1 MNEEFGWLPEWVAE
15 CVALPAAAEPPRYFD
30 ARFDRFL
37 SALERDAIRAAV
49 RGSDG
54 AWRAVPWVKQGILL
68 GFRFG
73 RLIEMSPSAPSAERL
88 PGNGVAVSLP
98 DASLQFFDKHTF
110 PMRRFL
116 AIDNVRIVPGGSS
129 VRRGAH
135 VAPGVVCMPPMYINV
150 GAHVGAGTMVDS
162 HALIGSCAQVGERVH
177 LSAAAQ
183 VGGVLEPIN
192 AAPVIIE
199 DGVIVG
205 GNCGVYE
212 GTVVRVGAVLGA
224 GVILTR
230 GTPVYDLV
238 RETVYRATPEAP
250 LEIPSRAVVVPG
262 SRLVKTSWGAAQG
275 LSLQTPVIVKYR
287 DDKTDLATELEKW
300 LR

>member
-1 MNEEFGWLPEWVAE
+1 MSEEFGWLAEWVTQSS
-15 CVALPAAAEPPRYFD
+15 ALPPDAQPPKYFD

-37 SALERDAIRAAV
+37 SALERDVIRAAV
-49 RGSDG
+49 RDDEGT
-54 AWRAVPWVKQGILL
+54 WRAVSWVKQGILL

-73 RLIEMSPSAPSAERL
+73 RLVEMSPLAPLAERL
-88 PGNGVAVSLP
+88 SGSGAAVSVP
-98 DASLQFFDKHTF
+98 EASLQFFDKHTY
-110 PMRRFL
+110 PMQRFL
-116 AIDNVRIVPGGSS
+116 TMDNVRIVPGGSS
-129 VRRGAH
+129 VRRGAY
-135 VAPGVVCMPPMYINV
+135 VASGVVCMPPMYINV
-150 GAHVGAGTMVDS
+150 GANVGTGTMVDS

-205 GNCGVYE
+205 GNCGIFE
-212 GTVVRVGAVLGA
+212 GTVVRTGAVLGA

-238 RETVYRATPEAP
+238 RETVYRATPQAP
-250 LEIPSRAVVVPG
+250 LEIPARAVVVPG
-262 SRLVKTSWGAAQG
+262 SRLVRTAWGAEQG